1 MMGFQMIESDRYP
14 TSGKETA
21 VFTRFAACCAS
32 VLLILATVHAQQT
45 PPPGQEGPP
54 SVEFPPPRV
63 EDGGPRRQDGPP
75 PRVEGAPPSQDTPPP
90 RVQGPPGNER
100 PPRADTPPRDPPDRA
115 PTRTADRCGAV
126 AYTADGAFGAAYG
139 MDDCADAERLAAD
152 ECRRESTDKQ
162 DCSRGVVVRRDT
174 WFHIQFCQRGSEWTT
189 QITTR
194 QTLAEV
200 NRAASEWAQKSQF
213 GAQNCRQVPNGLLHS
228 GGLHTKM

>member
-1 MMGFQMIESDRYP
+1 M
-14 TSGKETA
+14 
-21 VFTRFAACCAS
+21 FTRFAACCAS

-63 EDGGPRRQDGPP
+63 EGGAPPRQDGPP
-75 PRVEGAPPSQDTPPP
+75 PRVEGAPPSQDSPPP

>member
-1 MMGFQMIESDRYP
+1 M
-14 TSGKETA
+14 
-21 VFTRFAACCAS
+21 FTRFAACCAS
-32 VLLILATVHAQQT
+32 VLLILATVQAQQT

-100 PPRADTPPRDPPDRA
+100 PPRADTPPRDPPDRP

-139 MDDCADAERLAAD
+139 MDDCADAERLAVD

-162 DCSRGVVVRRDT
+162 DCSRGVVIRRDT
-174 WFHIQFCQRGSEWTT
+174 WFHIQFCQRGSEWTA

>member
-1 MMGFQMIESDRYP
+1 M
-14 TSGKETA
+14 
-21 VFTRFAACCAS
+21 FTRLAASCAS
-32 VLLILATVHAQQT
+32 VLLILTSVHAQQT

-63 EDGGPRRQDGPP
+63 EGGGPPRRDEPP
-75 PRVEGAPPSQDTPPP
+75 PRVEGGGPPSKDPP
-90 RVQGPPGNER
+90 RVE
-100 PPRADTPPRDPPDRA
+100 TPPRDPPGPPA
-115 PTRTADRCGAV
+115 TRTADRCGAV

-139 MDDCADAERLAAD
+139 MDDCADAERLAVD
-152 ECRRESTDKQ
+152 ECRRESTDKA
-162 DCSRGVVVRRDT
+162 DCSRGVVIRRDT

-200 NRAASEWAQKSQF
+200 NRAAAEWAQKSQY
-213 GAQNCRQVPNGLLHS
+213 GQQNCRQVPNGLLHS

>member
-1 MMGFQMIESDRYP
+1 M
-14 TSGKETA
+14 
-21 VFTRFAACCAS
+21 FTRFAACCAS

-63 EDGGPRRQDGPP
+63 EGGGPPRQDGPP
-75 PRVEGAPPSQDTPPP
+75 PRVEGVPPSQDDTHPP

-152 ECRRESTDKQ
+152 ECRRELTDKQ

>member
-1 MMGFQMIESDRYP
+1 
-14 TSGKETA
+14 

-63 EDGGPRRQDGPP
+63 EGGGPPRQDGPP
-75 PRVEGAPPSQDTPPP
+75 PRVEGAPPSQDSPPP

>member
-1 MMGFQMIESDRYP
+1 M
-14 TSGKETA
+14 
-21 VFTRFAACCAS
+21 FTRFAACCAS

-63 EDGGPRRQDGPP
+63 EGGGPPRQDGPP
-75 PRVEGAPPSQDTPPP
+75 PRVEGAPPSQDSPPP
-90 RVQGPPGNER
+90 RVQGPPGNQR

>member
-1 MMGFQMIESDRYP
+1 M
-14 TSGKETA
+14 
-21 VFTRFAACCAS
+21 FTRFAACCAS

-63 EDGGPRRQDGPP
+63 EGGGPPRQDGPP
-75 PRVEGAPPSQDTPPP
+75 PRVEGAPPSQDSPPP